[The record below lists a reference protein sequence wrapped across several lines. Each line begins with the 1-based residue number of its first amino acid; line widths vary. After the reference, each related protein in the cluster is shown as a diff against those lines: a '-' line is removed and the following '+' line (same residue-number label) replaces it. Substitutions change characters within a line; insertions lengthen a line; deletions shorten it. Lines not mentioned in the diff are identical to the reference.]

1 MKILMVTSSY
11 PKFYGD
17 VTAPFVES
25 IARAVAGRGHAVD
38 VVLPHHPDLRRGRH
52 EPVRFFPYRYAPHA
66 SWSRWGYAQSL
77 QSDVRV
83 RPQAWLLAPLAALA
97 LRGEVARRLREER
110 YDTVHAHWLVPNA
123 VLVAGVVRAHHT
135 PFVVSLHGSDVFIA
149 ERLAPAR
156 LLARRTLAT
165 AGAVTACSADL
176 HRRALALGA
185 RPERARTVPYGVDV
199 ERFSPQRA
207 DRTLRSRWGIPA
219 GATMVLAV
227 GRLVEKKGFT
237 HLVEAA
243 RRVDDI
249 HVVVAGEGD
258 LRPAL
263 EEQALAAG
271 ARVHFVGALDRDT
284 VARALAAADVV
295 AVPSVVDAAGNVDGL
310 PNALLE
316 ALASGRAVV
325 ASRTAGIPDVVEDG
339 VSGLLVAAG
348 DAQALAS
355 ALRRLAADP
364 EERERLGRMARTR
377 AVERHGWD
385 GAARSFEE
393 CYAQAAALDAG

>member
-1 MKILMVTSSY
+1 
-11 PKFYGD
+11 
-17 VTAPFVES
+17 
-25 IARAVAGRGHAVD
+25 
-38 VVLPHHPDLRRGRH
+38 
-52 EPVRFFPYRYAPHA
+52 
-66 SWSRWGYAQSL
+66 
-77 QSDVRV
+77 
-83 RPQAWLLAPLAALA
+83 
-97 LRGEVARRLREER
+97 
-110 YDTVHAHWLVPNA
+110 
-123 VLVAGVVRAHHT
+123 
-135 PFVVSLHGSDVFIA
+135 
-149 ERLAPAR
+149 
-156 LLARRTLAT
+156 
-165 AGAVTACSADL
+165 
-176 HRRALALGA
+176 
-185 RPERARTVPYGVDV
+185 
-199 ERFSPQRA
+199 
-207 DRTLRSRWGIPA
+207 
-219 GATMVLAV
+219 V

-271 ARVHFVGALDRDT
+271 ARVHFVGALDRET

-295 AVPSVVDAAGNVDGL
+295 AVPSIVDAAGNVDGL
-310 PNALLE
+310 PNTLLE

-325 ASRTAGIPDVVEDG
+325 ASRAAGIPDVVEDG

-348 DAQALAS
+348 DAEALAS

-364 EERERLGRMARTR
+364 EERERLGRVARTR